1 MNRDNLFLSCDEY
14 MDLVIAFENFLAMVA
29 IPFLFTGAA
38 VSFYRFKKTKFKH
51 FLYLALEWS
60 GLFFWS
66 TFTTTSTILASSG
79 IDLPLATL
87 LGWIGYFSLLGGTLF
102 LLLFVDSITRTTV
115 DPIKSLILGLLAATA
130 IIGAFAPGQGAKNVL
145 FLVFLASN
153 YSFLFRT
160 ILYTIFAF
168 GIYINSPKKTE
179 RYSILVLIGI
189 ILMGIIPSFNIIT
202 GLIPA
207 GLGLNELIFLFGI
220 ILIAVP
226 FVLHPQLFF
235 LLPYKSSRLAVL
247 NSDGILLFSHRWK
260 SGSVSDDISSILKD
274 SIKQEAVREIH
285 LDQTILVI
293 SKKKN
298 ISFILVTVKSSNFL
312 RKALNKFSDDFS
324 QKFESILP
332 EAIVRDDDLAIASEL
347 IAEHFQFL
355 PNYT

>member
-1 MNRDNLFLSCDEY
+1 MLL
-14 MDLVIAFENFLAMVA
+14 
-29 IPFLFTGAA
+29 
-38 VSFYRFKKTKFKH
+38 
-51 FLYLALEWS
+51 
-60 GLFFWS
+60 
-66 TFTTTSTILASSG
+66 SG
-79 IDLPLATL
+79 INLPLADL

-102 LLLFVDSITRTTV
+102 LLLFVDSITRTSV
-115 DPIKSLILGLLAATA
+115 DPLKTLIMGLLAATA
-130 IIGAFAPGQGAKNVL
+130 IIGAFAPGQGAKNVI
-145 FLVFLASN
+145 FLVFLVSN

-160 ILYTIFAF
+160 ILYTLFAF

-260 SGSVSDDISSILKD
+260 SGSVSDDISSILKP
-274 SIKQEAVREIH
+274 
-285 LDQTILVI
+285 L
-293 SKKKN
+293 
-298 ISFILVTVKSSNFL
+298 FL
-312 RKALNKFSDDFS
+312 L
-324 QKFESILP
+324 QM
-332 EAIVRDDDLAIASEL
+332 
-347 IAEHFQFL
+347 
-355 PNYT
+355 